1 MSYNVITLHP
11 FDRQAKR
18 LMKRY
23 PSLKTE
29 LSSLIKSLR
38 ETPNQG
44 TPLGENCYKVRL
56 SIASKTKGKS
66 GGARVITHLYISA
79 STVFLLAIYDKGEQ
93 VNISDKVIKDL
104 LKLISR

>member
-1 MSYNVITLHP
+1 
-11 FDRQAKR
+11 
-18 LMKRY
+18 MKRY